1 MSGKNNATPAPEE
14 LSVSFNP
21 LRFSWH
27 VGQMVAGSARPGRY
41 NDISKDFAT
50 LKQQGIEIIVNLC
63 EGRLDIPA
71 EFAADFTEVHEPV
84 LDGHPPEPEQLENI
98 IALVKKSAAAG
109 KRAVVHCRG
118 GVGRTATV
126 LIPLI
131 MAMEGIS
138 LDEAVARLRSS
149 GRYTQTMQQWHFL
162 EAWARE
168 HEAKKGGGGNKS
180 SKRSSS

>member
-1 MSGKNNATPAPEE
+1 MPSKNKSTPAPEE

-27 VGQMVAGSARPGRY
+27 VGRMVAGSARPGRY
-41 NDISKDFAT
+41 NDIRKDFAT
-50 LKQQGIEIIVNLC
+50 LKGQGIEIIVNLC
-63 EGRLDIPA
+63 GTRLDIPA
-71 EFAADFTEVHEPV
+71 EFAKDFTEVHEPV
-84 LDGHPPEPEQLENI
+84 LDGHPPEPEQLEKI

-131 MAMEGIS
+131 MAMEGVS
-138 LDEAVARLRSS
+138 LEEAVARLRAA

-162 EAWARE
+162 EAWAQD
-168 HEAKKGGGGNKS
+168 HEAKKGAGKKPGRK
-180 SKRSSS
+180 

>member
-1 MSGKNNATPAPEE
+1 MSGKEKTTRKVEE

-27 VGQMVAGSARPGRY
+27 VGRMVAGSARPGRY
-41 NDISKDFAT
+41 NDINKDFAT
-50 LKQQGIEIIVNLC
+50 LKEQGISVIVNLC
-63 EGRLDIPA
+63 ENALDIPA
-71 EFAADFTEVHEPV
+71 SFAGVFTEVHEPV
-84 LDGHPPEPEQLENI
+84 LDGHPPEPEQLEKI
-98 IALVKKSAAAG
+98 IALVKKAAAKG
-109 KRAVVHCRG
+109 RRAVVHCRG

-138 LDEAVARLRSS
+138 LDAAVARLRQS

-162 EAWARE
+162 EAWAKE
-168 HEAKKGGGGNKS
+168 HEAEKARKPS
-180 SKRSSS
+180 AAKRSK

>member
-1 MSGKNNATPAPEE
+1 MSGKNKATPAPEE

-27 VGQMVAGSARPGRY
+27 VGRMVAGSARPGRY
-41 NDISKDFAT
+41 NDIRKDFAT
-50 LKQQGIEIIVNLC
+50 LKGQGIEIIVNLC
-63 EGRLDIPA
+63 ESALDIPP
-71 EFAADFTEVHEPV
+71 EFVKDFTEVHEPV

-109 KRAVVHCRG
+109 KSAVVHCRG

-131 MAMEGIS
+131 MAMEGVS
-138 LDEAVARLRSS
+138 LQDAVTRLRQA

-162 EAWARE
+162 EDWAGE
-168 HEAKKGGGGNKS
+168 HEAEKADKDSTGKK
-180 SKRSSS
+180 SK